1 MLFLIYI
8 NDLSDNLS
16 SNVKLFA
23 DDTSLFSVIHD
34 INISAGEL
42 NEDLKKISEWAFQWK
57 MIFDLDATKQA
68 QEVIFSRRKKKPP
81 LFFNNAIVSQ
91 TNSQKHLGVTLDLK
105 LTFEEHLLNVFKTVN
120 RTIGLIRKLQNV
132 LPRISLVTIYKA
144 FVRPHLDYGDILYDQ
159 AFNNSFHDRLESIQ
173 YNACLAITG
182 AIRGTSREKL
192 YQELGL
198 EPLRLRRWY
207 RKLCLFYK
215 VFKNEHPQY
224 LFHLIP
230 VRHSSHT
237 SRNVH
242 SIPFLSVFSKTLSFL
257 LLSLNGISIFRK
269 NVLHF
274 IRPAPNSIYN
284 CHNPKGVKLI
294 TRLRLG
300 LSHLREH
307 KFKHNF
313 QDSINPLCNCGHD
326 IESTTHYPIHCP
338 LFVNER
344 RTFFNT
350 LSSLDCTLS
359 DNTDSSLTQTLLF
372 GNTSFKLNKN
382 LKFLIATTQQT
393 FQRRFNVVLGL
404 I

>member
-1 MLFLIYI
+1 MNILTEFLSNRKQRFLLNGQVSTWTSVKAGVPQESILGPLLFLICI

-34 INISAGEL
+34 INVSAGEL

-57 MIFDLDATKQA
+57 MIFNPDASKQA
-68 QEVIFSRRKKKPP
+68 QEVIFSRKIKKTTHPP
-81 LFFNNAIVSQ
+81 LVFNNAIVSQ

-105 LTFEEHLLNVFKTVN
+105 LTFEEHLLNVIKTVN
-120 RTIGLIRKLQNV
+120 RTTGLLRKLQSV
-132 LPRISLVTIYKA
+132 LPRITLVTIYKA

-224 LFHLIP
+224 LFHLIS
-230 VRHSSHT
+230 VRHSPHT
-237 SRNVH
+237 SKKCTQH
-242 SIPFLSVFSKTLSFL
+242 S
-257 LLSLNGISIFRK
+257 
-269 NVLHF
+269 HF
-274 IRPAPNSIYN
+274 
-284 CHNPKGVKLI
+284 
-294 TRLRLG
+294 
-300 LSHLREH
+300 
-307 KFKHNF
+307 
-313 QDSINPLCNCGHD
+313 
-326 IESTTHYPIHCP
+326 
-338 LFVNER
+338 
-344 RTFFNT
+344 
-350 LSSLDCTLS
+350 
-359 DNTDSSLTQTLLF
+359 
-372 GNTSFKLNKN
+372 
-382 LKFLIATTQQT
+382 
-393 FQRRFNVVLGL
+393 
-404 I
+404 

>member
-1 MLFLIYI
+1 M
-8 NDLSDNLS
+8 
-16 SNVKLFA
+16 
-23 DDTSLFSVIHD
+23 
-34 INISAGEL
+34 
-42 NEDLKKISEWAFQWK
+42 
-57 MIFDLDATKQA
+57 
-68 QEVIFSRRKKKPP
+68 
-81 LFFNNAIVSQ
+81 SQ

-132 LPRISLVTIYKA
+132 LPRITLVTIYKA

-237 SRNVH
+237 SRNVL
-242 SIPFLSVFSKTLSFL
+242 SISFLSVKHSFFKNSFFPSTISEWNKL
-257 LLSLNGISIFRK
+257 DPAIRNSESLSIFRK
-269 NVLHF
+269 NILHF

-307 KFKHNF
+307 KF
-313 QDSINPLCNCGHD
+313 Q
-326 IESTTHYPIHCP
+326 
-338 LFVNER
+338 
-344 RTFFNT
+344 
-350 LSSLDCTLS
+350 
-359 DNTDSSLTQTLLF
+359 
-372 GNTSFKLNKN
+372 
-382 LKFLIATTQQT
+382 A
-393 FQRRFNVVLGL
+393 
-404 I
+404 